1 MENPITQL
9 EQLTLNSASKSFL
22 RETAKWTYFLSIL
35 GFIGLALM
43 VVFSFFAGALFNSL
57 PETQA
62 MPFDFGPVMTI
73 IYLIMALIYFF
84 PVYYLFQF
92 STKMKMALRS
102 KNDEDLANAFEK
114 LKSHY
119 KFLGVFTIIIL
130 SIYFLF
136 FLLAMI
142 GVAFA

>member
-1 MENPITQL
+1 MHWKKNLCVLQNCWLRIINSYIWIKNFERKNILSNNFKHRLNVAITCNIKPEGETFPDELPPTQTHFDKDTRYGFDTFAEWDTMETINAVKDSI
-9 EQLTLNSASKSFL
+9 EEFHDVTLIDA
-22 RETAKWTYFLSIL
+22 
-35 GFIGLALM
+35 
-43 VVFSFFAGALFNSL
+43 
-57 PETQA
+57 
-62 MPFDFGPVMTI
+62 
-73 IYLIMALIYFF
+73 
-84 PVYYLFQF
+84 
-92 STKMKMALRS
+92 
-102 KNDEDLANAFEK
+102 DENAFEK

>member
-1 MENPITQL
+1 METINAVKDSI
-9 EQLTLNSASKSFL
+9 EEFHDVTLIDA
-22 RETAKWTYFLSIL
+22 
-35 GFIGLALM
+35 
-43 VVFSFFAGALFNSL
+43 
-57 PETQA
+57 
-62 MPFDFGPVMTI
+62 
-73 IYLIMALIYFF
+73 
-84 PVYYLFQF
+84 
-92 STKMKMALRS
+92 
-102 KNDEDLANAFEK
+102 DENAFEK